1 MDLTNYTEEQIKEIV
16 LKYTTSKEKIK
27 IAQKKYRQTDKY
39 REYRKRHYQKN
50 IERILKQKRDNYK
63 NDVNGVKTKK
73 RERYYLRKQQFENQ
87 NKELKKDENENQKKE
102 TPDYHKITVNG
113 AYIHATR

>member
-50 IERILKQKRDNYK
+50 KEKIQCECGSILTKQHLNRHYK
-63 NDVNGVKTKK
+63 SIKHQK
-73 RERYYLRKQQFENQ
+73 YL
-87 NKELKKDENENQKKE
+87 
-102 TPDYHKITVNG
+102 
-113 AYIHATR
+113 